1 MPKRSIASS
10 YVMRGNGVSSSTPM
24 HSRQIAR
31 DDPLHQREE
40 ELAVG
45 ERHLDVELRQLLQAV
60 GAQILVAEAARD
72 LVVALEA
79 GDHEQLLAICGDCGS
94 A

>member
-10 YVMRGNGVSSSTPM
+10 YVMRWNGACELDADALAPD
-24 HSRQIAR
+24 AR

-45 ERHLDVELRQLLQAV
+45 ERHLDVELRQLLEAV
-60 GAQILVAEAARD
+60 GARILVAEAARD

-79 GDHEQLLAICGDCGS
+79 RR
-94 A
+94 